1 MERIIGIDFDNT
13 IICYDSL
20 LHKIALERGL
30 IDKTAKKNKRY
41 IRDVVRRGHEG
52 EILWQRLQS
61 SIYGEWIKEAKLADG
76 IREFLVLSNKKRA
89 KVFVIS
95 HKTGFSAID
104 PSGINFHEAAFEW
117 MERKGFFDNHGIGL
131 SKANVFFEPTRQQK
145 CECIKQRGCMYFID
159 DLIEVFLDD
168 AFPSGTSKIL
178 YDPHGE
184 YPSVPDIVTASSWA
198 SIGNIIF
205 DAKS

>member
-1 MERIIGIDFDNT
+1 MKRIIGIDFDNT

-30 IDKTAKKNKRY
+30 INKTAKKNKKY
-41 IRDVVRRGHEG
+41 IRDVVRRMTEG
-52 EILWQRLQS
+52 EILWQRLQT
-61 SIYGEWIKEAKLADG
+61 SIYGRWIKEAKLADG
-76 IREFLVLSNKKRA
+76 IREFLFLSNRKGA

-95 HKTGFSAID
+95 HKTEFPAID

-131 SKANVFFEPTRQQK
+131 SKNDVFFEPTRQKK

-159 DLIEVFLDD
+159 DLMEVFLDE
-168 AFPSGTSKIL
+168 AFPCGTFKVL

-184 YPSVPDIVTASSWA
+184 YASVPGVVTASSWA

-205 DAKS
+205 DARS

>member
-30 IDKTAKKNKRY
+30 IDKTAKKNKKY
-41 IRDVVRRGHEG
+41 IRDIIRHMTEG
-52 EILWQRLQS
+52 EILWQRLQTN
-61 SIYGEWIKEAKLADG
+61 IYGEWIKEAKIADG
-76 IREFLVLSNKKRA
+76 VREFLLLSNRKEA

-95 HKTGFSAID
+95 HKTEFPATD
-104 PSGINFHEAAFEW
+104 PAGVNFHKAAFKW
-117 MERKGFFDNHGIGL
+117 MEGKGFFDNHGIGL
-131 SKANVFFEPTRQQK
+131 SRDNVFFEPTRQKK
-145 CECIKQRGCMYFID
+145 CECIKHLGCMYFID

-168 AFPSGTSKIL
+168 AFPSTTSKIL

-184 YPSVPDIVTASSWA
+184 YSSVPDIVTASSWA
-198 SIGNIIF
+198 SIGDIIF
-205 DAKS
+205 DARS